1 MMRAFPIH
9 TSFAIEIYGSRRWTA
24 ELVTAARTV
33 DHLISAFLPRRRENL
48 VVFHL
53 RLPPPAHRLCTC
65 KTSTSVAMFRGTGL
79 RRHYRDRGR
88 QIAARRSVLASDLL
102 SKSSVSSRQN
112 AVVGK
117 CGT

>member
-1 MMRAFPIH
+1 MRAFPIH

-79 RRHYRDRGR
+79 RRPYRDRDR
-88 QIAARRSVLASDLL
+88 QIAARRSVLAFDLL